1 MLVTNELKHRKRAV
15 GLMFFDFLEALARL
29 ADFISPPSME
39 KLLDETMIKAKSSD
53 SDGSN
58 VHPLEYHR
66 ASRSGGWIASS
77 SESDHLPTR
86 PDKRISNQP
95 HVNLTQP
102 PESGGAVDASG
113 PLHEKFSTLLDY
125 LLHHHRSAFG
135 GKDLAECATKMM
147 IAAVDLGG
155 GVELG

>member
-1 MLVTNELKHRKRAV
+1 MIIHAGLGRREAKLIFTQSQMLVTNELKHRKRAV

-58 VHPLEYHR
+58 VHPLEYHL

-102 PESGGAVDASG
+102 PESVIN
-113 PLHEKFSTLLDY
+113 PMSTLRN
-125 LLHHHRSAFG
+125 LLNQ
-135 GKDLAECATKMM
+135 
-147 IAAVDLGG
+147 
-155 GVELG
+155 